1 MITLYS
7 KKEYIMEYVIKYIST
22 FFKNDKKERFDMILE
37 PLQAIIQLAL
47 MSYCPIGSKLSI
59 VNNILQI
66 QIPTWSQGVTR
77 SLNQDKKDD
86 LFFLFSV
93 INRFNKFYSYMRKRG
108 GELSELYNILNELCK
123 KGIDRIIQT
132 YSRGEN
138 NVHLLHTLKMYRT
151 MLENPDFF
159 IEKSE
164 EKDKVKER
172 EKEKDKNE
180 EREKG
185 REKEKGKEREKVKER
200 ERERERE
207 RNEEIEERKS
217 EIDSSNSN
225 SVSNDTN
232 ASMNEIDS
240 IFIKIR
246 DIYKPEHY
254 KIILNI
260 FKLLEQSPNE
270 FETYIQCLN
279 NLYKPI
285 NSCIIKWINDNIIF

>member
-164 EKDKVKER
+164 EKDKGKER

-185 REKEKGKEREKVKER
+185 REKDKGKEKDRGK

-217 EIDSSNSN
+217 EIESNNSN
-225 SVSNDTN
+225 IVSNDTN